1 MTRNPFKRSEHVP
14 SDRLAA
20 ARLEKGEKVLAGT
33 VDRAGSWLLGTRD
46 ALVIVPPQAPD
57 QAAEPVQT
65 RIPWQQVER
74 ADWSREEQR
83 LRLNEVGEFGRV
95 RPEYVFEIDD
105 PGLLLELI
113 RERVTASVVLQRRV
127 PVSGKKGL
135 MVIARRAPRG
145 DGEITWAY
153 EFDPGID
160 PDDPAV
166 MAAAGRGLD
175 AAAEELGL
183 GGRVSPSGEVPI

>member
-1 MTRNPFKRSEHVP
+1 MRRNPFKRSEHVP
-14 SDRLAA
+14 SDVLAA

-33 VDRAGSWLLGTRD
+33 VDRDGSWLLGTRD
-46 ALVIVPPQAPD
+46 ALVIVPAPGS
-57 QAAEPVQT
+57 AEAVRT

-74 ADWSREEQR
+74 ADWSRDEQR
-83 LRLNEVGEFGRV
+83 LRLNEVGEFGKV

-113 RERVTASVVLQRRV
+113 RERVSASVVLQRRV

-135 MVIARRAPRG
+135 SVIARRAPQG

-153 EFDPGID
+153 EFDQGID
-160 PDDPAV
+160 PDDAAV
-166 MAAAGRGLD
+166 MAAAGRGLQ

-183 GGRVSPSGEVPI
+183 

>member
-1 MTRNPFKRSEHVP
+1 MPRNPFKRSVRVP
-14 SDRLAA
+14 SSVLDAA
-20 ARLEKGEKVLAGT
+20 VLEKGEKVLAGT
-33 VDRAGSWLLGTRD
+33 ANRDGSWLLGTRD
-46 ALVIVPPQAPD
+46 ALVIVPAPV
-57 QAAEPVQT
+57 AVGAVQT

-74 ADWSREEQR
+74 ADWSRDDER
-83 LRLNEVGEFGRV
+83 LRLNTVGEFGKV
-95 RPEYVFEIDD
+95 RPEYSFEIDD

-135 MVIARRAPRG
+135 IVIARRAPRG

-153 EFDPGID
+153 EFDTGID

-166 MAAAGRGLD
+166 MAAARRGLE

-183 GGRVSPSGEVPI
+183 